1 MIKLLMAKVALALA
15 LALAGHA
22 LAADTSAEKRR
33 VIMQVNDDHQDT
45 WDQALRLAENMQ
57 QNGGGKDKI
66 DVEIAAFGPGVLMFL
81 SDSSVASRVTKAAQ
95 NGVQLRACAYTLNVR
110 KLSPDKLAPG
120 VKTVPFAALEVV
132 DKQKE
137 GWSYIKP

>member
-1 MIKLLMAKVALALA
+1 MANVALALA
-15 LALAGHA
+15 LALAGNA

-33 VIMQVNDDHQDT
+33 VIMQVNEEDEDV
-45 WDQALRLAENMQ
+45 WEQALRLAENMQ

-66 DVEIAAFGPGVLMFL
+66 DIEIAAFGPGVLML
-81 SDSSVASRVTKAAQ
+81 LKDSSVASRVTKAAE
-95 NGVQLRACAYTLNVR
+95 NGVQLRACAYTLSAR
-110 KLSPDKLAPG
+110 KLNPDRLAPG

>member
-1 MIKLLMAKVALALA
+1 MAKVAVALALA
-15 LALAGHA
+15 LAGNA
-22 LAADTSAEKRR
+22 LAADTSSEKRR
-33 VIMQVNDDHQDT
+33 VIMQVNDDDQDT

-57 QNGGGKDKI
+57 QNSGGKDKI
-66 DVEIAAFGPGVLMFL
+66 DIEIAAFGPGVLMLL
-81 SDSSVASRVTKAAQ
+81 SDSAVASRVTKVAES
-95 NGVQLRACAYTLNVR
+95 GVQIRACAYTLSAR
-110 KLSPDKLAPG
+110 KLSPDRLAPG